1 MAGRRVLLVHY
12 TSPSILGGVERI
24 MRAHAAALHAAGDD
38 VRIAAGRGRPSPAGV
53 PLIRIPELDSR
64 HPAVLRDFAALAAG
78 TVAPGHERL
87 VGRIERALRPY
98 VARADRVVV
107 HNAFTLHKNAALTEA
122 LVRLAATADDRSVSR
137 SGSRSVVRSVTGSG
151 AKFSAK
157 FSAKFIA
164 WTHDLAWTD
173 EQYAAQ
179 RHAGR
184 PWSLFSTA
192 HPGVRYVAVSEKA
205 AGELAR
211 LTGLARGRIAVVP
224 NGVDPVTTL
233 GLSPAGARLAERL
246 GLFTADPLLL
256 LPVRITRRKRI
267 AIAIAALAVLRRTH
281 PRAALVVTGG
291 PGAHNPA
298 NAALAAELRAAAGPG
313 VHLLHALGIHPSD
326 RVIADL
332 YALADALVLPSA
344 NEGFGIPILEAG
356 LHRLPVV
363 CSDIPALRAV
373 AGADATY
380 VAPDADARTL
390 AAAVARCLAGDPVAR
405 LHRRTRESAWPRILA
420 EAVLPAIWGTGL
432 GTGRGAGLV
441 TDRATR
447 RIGAPQRARPVRRTP
462 R

>member
-1 MAGRRVLLVHY
+1 MKRDRILLLHY

-24 MRAHAAALHAAGDD
+24 MRTHADALRAAGDD
-38 VRIAAGRGRPSPAGV
+38 VRIVAGRGRPSPRGV

-78 TVAPGHERL
+78 EVTPAHGHL
-87 VGRIERALRPY
+87 VDQIERALRPH
-98 VARADRVVV
+98 VLRAERVVV

-122 LVRLAATADDRSVSR
+122 LVQLAARRPDTFV
-137 SGSRSVVRSVTGSG
+137 
-151 AKFSAK
+151 
-157 FSAKFIA
+157 A

-184 PWSLFSTA
+184 PWSLFATA

-205 AGELAR
+205 AAELTA
-211 LTGLARGRIAVVP
+211 LTGLARRRIAIVP

-246 GLFTADPLLL
+246 GLYTADPLLL

-267 AIAIAALAVLRRTH
+267 DVAVQALALLRRTH

-298 NAALAAELRAAAGPG
+298 NATHAAELRRMAGAG
-313 VHLLHALGIHPSD
+313 VHLLHELGVRPSD
-326 RVIADL
+326 RVVADL

-344 NEGFGIPILEAG
+344 NEGFGIPVLEAG
-356 LHRLPVV
+356 LHRLPIV

-373 AGADATY
+373 AGDDATY
-380 VAPDADARTL
+380 VPADADALAL
-390 AAAVARCLAGDPVAR
+390 AAAIAGRLADDPVAR
-405 LHRRTRESAWPRILA
+405 LHRRARESAWPRILA
-420 EAVLPAIWGTGL
+420 ELVLPEIHRRA
-432 GTGRGAGLV
+432 GR
-441 TDRATR
+441 
-447 RIGAPQRARPVRRTP
+447 
-462 R
+462 

>member
-1 MAGRRVLLVHY
+1 MARRRVLLVHY

-24 MRAHAAALHAAGDD
+24 MRAHAAALRAAGDD
-38 VRIAAGRGRPSPAGV
+38 VRIIAGRGRPSPAGV

-78 TVAPGHERL
+78 NVSLDHERL
-87 VGRIERALRPY
+87 VARIERALRPL

-122 LVRLAATADDRSVSR
+122 LVRLAAAEGARSVSR
-137 SGSRSVVRSVTGSG
+137 FV
-151 AKFSAK
+151 
-157 FSAKFIA
+157 A

-173 EQYAAQ
+173 DQYAAQ
-179 RHAGR
+179 RHAGA
-184 PWSLFSTA
+184 PWTLFATA
-192 HPGVRYVAVSEKA
+192 HPGVRYVAVSEKS

-211 LTGLARGRIAVVP
+211 LTGLSRRRIAVVP

-267 AIAIAALAVLRRTH
+267 EIAIAALAALRRTH
-281 PRAALVVTGG
+281 PRALLVVTGG

-298 NAALAAELRAAAGPG
+298 NAAYAAQLRAAAGPG
-313 VHLLHALGIHPSD
+313 VHLLHTLGIRASD
-326 RVIADL
+326 RIVADL

-356 LHRLPVV
+356 LHRLPIV
-363 CSDIPALRAV
+363 CSDVPALRAV

-390 AAAVARCLAGDPVAR
+390 AAAIARRLAGDPVAR
-405 LHRRTRESAWPRILA
+405 LHRRARESAWPRILA
-420 EAVLPAIWGTGL
+420 DLVLPAIDG
-432 GTGRGAGLV
+432 
-441 TDRATR
+441 
-447 RIGAPQRARPVRRTP
+447 
-462 R
+462 

>member
-1 MAGRRVLLVHY
+1 MAKRRVLLLHY

-24 MRAHAAALHAAGDD
+24 MRTHAAALRAAGDD
-38 VRIAAGRGRPSPAGV
+38 VRIVAGRGRPSPAGV
-53 PLIRIPELDSR
+53 PLIRIAELDSR

-78 TVAPGHERL
+78 TVSPDHERL
-87 VGRIERALRPY
+87 VGRIERALRPH

-122 LVRLAATADDRSVSR
+122 LVRLAAAGKR
-137 SGSRSVVRSVTGSG
+137 SGARSDAT
-151 AKFSAK
+151 
-157 FSAKFIA
+157 FIA

-173 EQYAAQ
+173 DQYAGQ
-179 RHAGR
+179 RHAGA
-184 PWSLFSTA
+184 PWALFATA

-211 LTGLARGRIAVVP
+211 LTGLARRRITVVP
-224 NGVDPVTTL
+224 NGVDPATTL
-233 GLSPAGARLAERL
+233 GLSPAGIRLAERL
-246 GLFTADPLLL
+246 GLFTADPILL

-267 AIAIAALAVLRRTH
+267 DTAIAALAVLRRTQPH
-281 PRAALVVTGG
+281 AVLVVTGG

-298 NAALAAELRAAAGPG
+298 NAAHTRELQAMAGAG
-313 VHLLHALGIHPSD
+313 VQLLWALGIRPSD

-356 LHRLPVV
+356 LHRLPIV

-380 VAPDADARTL
+380 VAPDAHARTL
-390 AAAVARCLAGDPVAR
+390 AAAIAERLAGDPVAR
-405 LHRRTRESAWPRILA
+405 LHRRARESAWPRILA
-420 EAVLPAIWGTGL
+420 ENVLPVI
-432 GTGRGAGLV
+432 RG
-441 TDRATR
+441 
-447 RIGAPQRARPVRRTP
+447 
-462 R
+462 